1 MNRLEANL
9 SLLAITFFAA
19 LQYVFLQAVPSSI
32 SSFAFLFVT
41 NLVGFLFT
49 LVFFFGELFRVD
61 KKQVLLSLLL
71 AAELFAFNTFLLL
84 GSRDMDASAVAGV
97 VAMYF
102 VFIPLLLLLQRKKVS
117 RSSLEGTAL
126 VLLGVFL
133 TLGLDIRNF
142 SDIHVLY
149 LILADISI
157 AVNLLTVEKYCVRS
171 NPAILAMGEL
181 LFGSLFGLAGWC
193 AEALLFGKKMSL
205 PVEPA
210 FWSSVFFISFFIR
223 GLYGVVQIYAQR
235 YVSALNT
242 SLIFSTEVI
251 ITVFLSPLLS
261 KQMGMEAQ
269 PVTWMKVIGCFI
281 IAAGVLTADG
291 MPQQAMKLYR
301 AGSHGGRT

>member
-1 MNRLEANL
+1 LNRLEANL

-32 SSFAFLFVT
+32 SGFAFLFVT

-61 KKQVLLSLLL
+61 RRQVLLSLLL

-117 RSSLEGTAL
+117 RSSLEGTVF

-269 PVTWMKVIGCFI
+269 PVTWMKVIGCLI

-291 MPQQAMKLYR
+291 IPQQAMKLYR